1 MWLVYILSEGDHR
14 KCSVE
19 EWTQKHRHTLERRV
33 ECNDDRLE
41 VYEIEVAGV
50 RVDSTTT
57 YGYHTPQEDGVMQYG
72 HSKDHRP
79 DLPQLKLMAAA
90 AEPSGHLLACDV
102 HPGQSADDPLY
113 QPLITRY
120 VGPGRPGLNRPTR
133 LERRV
138 RYVITEVRRDEE
150 AIARRQARLGW
161 RVQATNAPS
170 EWMSLAQCV
179 VHYRG
184 GWCLERD
191 FHLVKDRPIGIQPL
205 YVRRDD
211 QIIPLRL
218 RGGWERWK

>member
-1 MWLVYILSEGDHR
+1 
-14 KCSVE
+14 
-19 EWTQKHRHTLERRV
+19 
-33 ECNDDRLE
+33 
-41 VYEIEVAGV
+41 
-50 RVDSTTT
+50 
-57 YGYHTPQEDGVMQYG
+57 MQYG

-79 DLPQLKLMAAA
+79 DLPQLKLMAAT

-102 HPGQSADDPLY
+102 HPGQSADDSLY

-150 AIARRQARLGW
+150 AIARRQARPGW

-170 EWMSLAQCV
+170 EWMSLAQWV

-218 RGGWERWK
+218 RGDGRGGNRFSPYPDPKLKRSLIALVFCEWGKCGKIKRFL